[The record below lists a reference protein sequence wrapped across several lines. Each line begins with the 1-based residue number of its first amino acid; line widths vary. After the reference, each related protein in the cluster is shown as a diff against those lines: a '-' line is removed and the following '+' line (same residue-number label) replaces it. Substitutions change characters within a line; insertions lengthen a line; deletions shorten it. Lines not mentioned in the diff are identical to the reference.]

1 MLNTTF
7 LGVFWWAWG
16 LCWICFF
23 SKTLKAV
30 KSKTQL
36 LSALWFCNIWDCD
49 FLCLFPKCQ
58 SLHSQWYICSNKCTE
73 SLNWQHLVPSSMA
86 ITHLRV
92 FYHCRNSPV
101 TTLLL
106 HKQLQQSFREQT
118 LPRQILM
125 KGDVPFPV
133 VPNCV
138 QKIPVLPDVYVT
150 VSISTP
156 LTFKYN

>member
-1 MLNTTF
+1 MCSGEPGVCAGFVSSPRHLKQLNQR
-7 LGVFWWAWG
+7 
-16 LCWICFF
+16 
-23 SKTLKAV
+23 
-30 KSKTQL
+30 QL

-49 FLCLFPKCQ
+49 FLCLLPKCQ
-58 SLHSQWYICSNKCTE
+58 SRRSQWYICSNKCTE

-125 KGDVPFPV
+125 KEGRCSFSSCTYLCTK
-133 VPNCV
+133 NSSASRC
-138 QKIPVLPDVYVT
+138 LCYR